1 MLININNGV
10 SEERHEDGGE
20 LLLAFETGVGGGSI
34 SLFRRGVE
42 IDFWIGSGVVS
53 RSEDILEEIDRMLRR
68 NDTNKKNI
76 GRVVFSGGPGSY
88 TGLRIGASLAKG
100 LSKALGCR
108 LSACGILRALS
119 FGEKTGIVLSAVP
132 FGRGQVCR
140 QYSYGI
146 DETGAASL
154 PEESEVILTNSRS
167 FGEYLVRSGG
177 EADYNKLILHESL
190 YREFSENGVLEFLR
204 GASSGLLLKN
214 AGGNLAGIIARKFSQ
229 ENPGPDL
236 TTSPQLIYPSEV
248 VNFAVAEE
256 EEKRTPSGDCEKC

>member
-1 MLININNGV
+1 MLNNINNGV
-10 SEERHEDGGE
+10 SEERLDGGE

-53 RSEDILEEIDRMLRR
+53 RSEDILEEIDRMLQR

-76 GRVVFSGGPGSY
+76 GRVVFSSGPGSY

-108 LSACGILRALS
+108 LSACGVLRAMS
-119 FGEKTGIVLSAVP
+119 FGETGIVLSAIP
-132 FGRGQVCR
+132 FGRGQACR

-146 DETGAASL
+146 DETGAASS
-154 PEESEVILTNSRS
+154 PEASEVILTDSRS
-167 FGEYLVRSGG
+167 FGEFLVRPRG
-177 EADYNKLILHESL
+177 EAGYNKLILHESL

-204 GASSGLLLKN
+204 GAPSGLLLKN
-214 AGGNLAGIIARKFSQ
+214 AGGNLAGIIARKFSE
-229 ENPGPDL
+229 ENSGPDI
-236 TTSPQLIYPSEV
+236 TTNSRLIYPSEV

-256 EEKRTPSGDCEKC
+256 EERTPSGDFEKF